1 MLTIISFIAIFTS
14 TVSLIPQIYLSYKKK
29 SVEDLSLLMLLNF
42 LICSIS
48 WVAYS
53 VFTDSFSVFI
63 SNLIMIIFSAVLL
76 FFKFKFKKGKI
87 SNG

>member
-14 TVSLIPQIYLSYKKK
+14 IVSLIPQIYLSYKRK

-42 LICSIS
+42 LICSMS

-53 VFTDSFSVFI
+53 VLTESLSVFI

-87 SNG
+87 